1 MDITKTSQLSQIRR
15 DRKENGG
22 CQETGEEKD
31 EELLFNGYRPSPWDD
46 ETVPE
51 MEKGNNWTIW
61 MFLMSLNYI
70 LQNGENGKFYV
81 Y

>member
-1 MDITKTSQLSQIRR
+1 MNITKTNQLNQIHR

-31 EELLFNGYRPSPWDD
+31 EELLFNGDRPSLWDD

-51 MEKGNNWTIW
+51 MEKGNNWTVW
-61 MFLMSLNYI
+61 MFLMSLKYV
-70 LQNGENGKFYV
+70 LQNGENGKLYV

>member
-1 MDITKTSQLSQIRR
+1 MVAKRQRKKRMKLS
-15 DRKENGG
+15 
-22 CQETGEEKD
+22 
-31 EELLFNGYRPSPWDD
+31 FNGYRRSPWDD

-51 MEKGNNWTIW
+51 MEKGNNWTMW

-70 LQNGENGKFYV
+70 LQIGENGKFYV

>member
-1 MDITKTSQLSQIRR
+1 MNITKTNQLNQIHR

-31 EELLFNGYRPSPWDD
+31 EELLFNGYRPSLWDD

-51 MEKGNNWTIW
+51 MEKGNN
-61 MFLMSLNYI
+61 
-70 LQNGENGKFYV
+70 
-81 Y
+81 